1 MKVAE
6 APPQRSL
13 RPAPRGGEDVVAV
26 AGAGSGE
33 GTGDRSSGGGSNPRA
48 RGALKPVAIWSRQ
61 LSVLLRSGTPLAQA
75 LQAIEKQTA
84 EGAWRTVLSDVRERV
99 EGGTPLSAAL
109 AAHPRHFDGVSENLI
124 AAGESAGQLA
134 AMLERLAAITRQQLK
149 VRRAL
154 RGAMV
159 YPALL
164 LTVGVAVT
172 AVMIVMVIP
181 RFTQLFQTLDAP
193 LPPTTQLLV
202 GLSDILRSHWWAVL
216 GGVAAIAVALR
227 LAASSAGGRR
237 LIDRGLVTV
246 PLIGP
251 LTRSL
256 CTARVARLLGV
267 LLESRVPLLQAL
279 RLTRRA
285 AGNSLYATG
294 GEPVSTV
301 FARSALMSPTVAE
314 AIHHG
319 EHNGQMGPILSDMAD
334 FLDEENEAVVKTVMS
349 VLEPL
354 ILIVLGSVVGFIAFS
369 LFMPLF
375 DLTSMTGGG

>member
-1 MKVAE
+1 
-6 APPQRSL
+6 
-13 RPAPRGGEDVVAV
+13 
-26 AGAGSGE
+26 
-33 GTGDRSSGGGSNPRA
+33 
-48 RGALKPVAIWSRQ
+48 
-61 LSVLLRSGTPLAQA
+61 VLLRSGTPLAPA
-75 LQAIEKQTA
+75 LHAIEKQTA
-84 EGAWRTVLSDVRERV
+84 EGAWRGVLADLRERV

-164 LTVGVAVT
+164 LTVGAAVT
-172 AVMIVMVIP
+172 VVMIMTVIP
-181 RFTQLFQTLDAP
+181 RFTQLFETLDAP

-202 GLSDILRSHWWAVL
+202 GLSDVMHSHWWAVL
-216 GGVAAIAVALR
+216 GGSAALIVALR
-227 LAASSAGGRR
+227 LAGGSAGGRR
-237 LIDRGLVTV
+237 LMDRCLVTL
-246 PLIGP
+246 PLLGP

-256 CTARVARLLGV
+256 CTARIARLLGV

-285 AGNSLYATG
+285 AGNSLYAALVAEAEDAATG
-294 GEPVSTV
+294 GEPISAV
-301 FARSALMSPTVAE
+301 FARSPLMSPTVAE

-334 FLDEENEAVVKTVMS
+334 FLDEENEAVVKTLMS

-354 ILIVLGSVVGFIAFS
+354 ILIGLGSVVGFIAFS